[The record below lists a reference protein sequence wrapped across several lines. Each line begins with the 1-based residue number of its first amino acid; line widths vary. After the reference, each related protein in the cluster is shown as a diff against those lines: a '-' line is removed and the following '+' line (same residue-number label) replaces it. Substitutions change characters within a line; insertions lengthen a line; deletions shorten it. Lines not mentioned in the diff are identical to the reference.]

1 MTAILLYDTTLRDG
15 SQREDISLSVED
27 KLTIAHRLAAFGM
40 HYIECGW
47 PGSNPKDADFFARA
61 RRMNLPAR
69 LAAFG
74 RTRRADSR
82 CEDDANLRALLDA
95 GTPAVTLVGKSWDF
109 HVSQVLVTTLP
120 ENLAMI
126 RDSVAWMKHQGREV
140 VFDAEHFYD
149 GFVRNP
155 EYALSTLSAALEAGA
170 DWLVLCE
177 TNGGKLPWEME
188 AITRAVAEHLP
199 GARLGVHCH
208 DDGGCAIG
216 NSLAAVR
223 AGATMVQGTINGYGE
238 RVGNADLV
246 TILPNLQ
253 LKMGYEVLPEK
264 CLRELTSLSRFVAEV
279 ANLKHDDHQP
289 YVGHSAFAHK
299 GGIHVAAILK
309 SPDTYQHI
317 DPEQVGNEM
326 RAVTSEL
333 SGRGN
338 ILLQARRLG
347 LSLDNEEAQRVLA
360 QIKHLEHEGFTF
372 EAAEASVEL
381 MFHRLN
387 ADYVRPFELLD
398 YFVITERRHGRGLLS
413 EATVKIRVE
422 DEVKFTAAEGNGP
435 VNALASALQDA
446 LVDAYPVLR
455 SVRLTDYKVRIL
467 AGTAGTAANT
477 RVLID
482 FQSGEDAWTTVG
494 ASPNII
500 DASWRALSDSME
512 YALVRLGD
520 NQAQSGPARSPA
532 PWNPNRLPTAPT

>member
-1 MTAILLYDTTLRDG
+1 MTSILLYDTTLRDG

-47 PGSNPKDADFFARA
+47 PGSNPKDAEFFARA
-61 RRMNLPAR
+61 NRMRLPAR

-74 RTRRADSR
+74 RTRHADAR
-82 CEDDANLRALLDA
+82 CEDDANLRALIDA
-95 GTPAVTLVGKSWDF
+95 GTPAVTLVGKSWDY
-109 HVSQVLVTTLP
+109 HVSHVLKTTP
-120 ENLAMI
+120 EENLAMI
-126 RDSVAWMKHQGREV
+126 RDSVAWIKERGREV
-140 VFDAEHFYD
+140 LFDAEHFYD
-149 GFVRNP
+149 GFLANP
-155 EYALSTLSAALEAGA
+155 DYALATLRAAAQAGA

-188 AITRAVAEHLP
+188 AITREVATRLP

-208 DDGGCAIG
+208 NDTGCAVA

-223 AGATMVQGTINGYGE
+223 AGVTLVQGTVNGYGE

-253 LKMGYEVLPEK
+253 LKMGHEVVPEEG
-264 CLRELTSLSRFVAEV
+264 LRELTSLSRFVAEV
-279 ANLKHDDHQP
+279 VNLKHDDHQP
-289 YVGHSAFAHK
+289 YTGHSAFAHK

-309 SPDTYQHI
+309 APDTYQHI
-317 DPEQVGNEM
+317 DPERVGNEM
-326 RAVTSEL
+326 RSVTSEL

-338 ILLQARRLG
+338 LQLQARRLG
-347 LSLDNEEAQRVLA
+347 LDLDNDAARHVLG

-381 MFHRLN
+381 MFHRL
-387 ADYVRPFELLD
+387 DPGYVRPFELLD
-398 YFVITERRHGRGLLS
+398 YFVITERRHGRGLLA
-413 EATVKIRVE
+413 EATVKVRVG

-435 VNALASALQDA
+435 VNALATALQNA
-446 LVDAYPVLR
+446 LVDTYPVLR
-455 SVRLTDYKVRIL
+455 TVQLSDYKVRIL

-482 FQSGEDAWTTVG
+482 FQSGEAAWTTVG

-512 YALVRLGD
+512 YALVRLG
-520 NQAQSGPARSPA
+520 R
-532 PWNPNRLPTAPT
+532 

>member
-1 MTAILLYDTTLRDG
+1 MTPIFLYDTTLRDG

-27 KLTIAHRLAAFGM
+27 KLTIAQRLATFGM

-61 RRMNLPAR
+61 TRMKLPTR

-74 RTRRADSR
+74 RTRNAGGTCEADT
-82 CEDDANLRALLDA
+82 NLRALVVA
-95 GTPAVTLVGKSWDF
+95 GTPVVTLVGKAWDF
-109 HVSQVLVTTLP
+109 HVTQVLSTTLQ

-126 RDSVAWMKHQGREV
+126 GDSVAWMKRQGKEV

-149 GFVRNP
+149 GFLANP
-155 EYALSTLSAALEAGA
+155 EYALATLRTAADAGA
-170 DWLVLCE
+170 DWVVLCE

-188 AITRAVAEHLP
+188 AITREVAVRLP
-199 GARLGVHCH
+199 DARIGVHCH
-208 DDGGCAIG
+208 NDTGCGVA

-238 RVGNADLV
+238 RVGNADLI

-253 LKMGYEVLPEK
+253 LKMGYPVVPDDS
-264 CLRELTSLSRFVAEV
+264 LRQLTTLSRYVAEV
-279 ANLKHDDHQP
+279 ANLKHHDHQP
-289 YVGHSAFAHK
+289 YTGHSAFAHK

-317 DPEQVGNEM
+317 DPERVGNVM
-326 RAVTSEL
+326 RSVTSEL

-338 ILLQARRLG
+338 LVLQARRMG
-347 LSLDNEEAQRVLA
+347 LDLDADDAQHVLS

-381 MFHRLN
+381 MFHRLRP
-387 ADYVRPFELLD
+387 DYRRPFELLD
-398 YFVITERRHGRGLLS
+398 YFVITERRHGRGLLA
-413 EATVKIRVE
+413 EATVKIKVG
-422 DEVKFTAAEGNGP
+422 DTVKFTAAEGNGP
-435 VNALASALQDA
+435 VNALASALQEA
-446 LVDAYPVLR
+446 LVSDYPELR
-455 SVRLTDYKVRIL
+455 TVWLSDYKVRIL
-467 AGTAGTAANT
+467 GGTAGTAANT

-482 FQSGEDAWTTVG
+482 FQSGAEAWTTVG
-494 ASPNII
+494 ANANII

-512 YALVRLGD
+512 YALIRL
-520 NQAQSGPARSPA
+520 AARVSEG
-532 PWNPNRLPTAPT
+532 